1 MPRWHPNM
9 IRTGHKVYPAH
20 DIVPSMM
27 LETIY
32 NDPDSESE
40 ACKELVI
47 TIVLLQKYERPS

>member
-1 MPRWHPNM
+1 M